1 MESKSYDQKRGLKD
15 SGNRPVF
22 DGESILSIS

>member
-1 MESKSYDQKRGLKD
+1 MGGVPPHIKAQQDSESRQWI
-15 SGNRPVF
+15 V